1 MCNITKGRKIPCKD
15 KVGGNYKIFIGNQID
30 GLSGFTGVTFT
41 ADYSNIAE
49 SGFTNSYAVF
59 EYGIKGSNPLV
70 QSMTSADGSTS
81 VTQTLTLNLH
91 GLSAESNREIRYLA
105 VSYPKIIVQ
114 DNTGKAWLMGAD
126 FGCNVTTADSNTGSL
141 LTDPYQYTLTIVAN
155 ERYYAP
161 EIQGAT
167 LEDVFAG
174 CTEGGVIG
182 GNKPKIYKEV

>member
-30 GLSGFTGVTFT
+30 GLSGFTGITFT
-41 ADYSNIAE
+41 ADYSNIGV
-49 SGFTNSYAVF
+49 SGFTNAAAVF
-59 EYGIKGSNPLV
+59 EYGFKGSNPFEQEL
-70 QSMTSADGSTS
+70 TSADSSTA
-81 VTQTLTLNLH
+81 VKQTLTLNLH
-91 GLSAESNREIRYLA
+91 GLSAESNKEIRYLA

-126 FGCNVTTADSNTGSL
+126 FGCNVTTAKSSTGSV
-141 LTDPYQYTLTIVAN
+141 LTDPYQYTLTIEAN
-155 ERYYAP
+155 ERFLAP

-174 CTEGGVIG
+174 CAEGGLIG
-182 GNKPKIYKEV
+182 GNKPLIYKEV